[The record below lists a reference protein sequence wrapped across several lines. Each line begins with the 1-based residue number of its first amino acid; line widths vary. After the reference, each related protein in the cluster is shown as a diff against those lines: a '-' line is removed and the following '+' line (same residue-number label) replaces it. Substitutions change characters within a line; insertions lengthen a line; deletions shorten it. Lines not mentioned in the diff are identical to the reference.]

1 MHYEVVTN
9 YFIKGVTIM
18 KKKLLTVLLAG
29 ILTLT
34 AFAEGNQEQ
43 GAGAAAA
50 SYPEKNVQFIVP
62 ANAGGGTDVSCR
74 LIAKYLEEDLGQ
86 PMVVVNMAGA
96 GGSLAARKVL
106 DSKSDGYTALYFHN
120 SMLISHLMGITDFTY
135 DSFKVAGIVAHMN
148 TPSFYVNSA
157 SDIKD
162 LPDLV
167 TKAKANP
174 GTITYATETGAF
186 THLMALAFQDAMGVE
201 FNIVDVGTNSQKIA
215 ALKGNKID
223 VMPGLWGSAEQYV
236 QNGDFRCLS
245 MFGEER
251 NSLAPQV
258 PTAKEQGLDF
268 THDGYYFAFFFPKDT
283 PDEVVN
289 TMSAALERVAGNP
302 DFLKEAEKAKMEISF
317 MNREAAEA
325 HIKKVAAIYDGFK
338 DVVSQ

>member
-1 MHYEVVTN
+1 
-9 YFIKGVTIM
+9 M
-18 KKKLLTVLLAG
+18 KKILLLALLSG
-29 ILTLT
+29 ILAVT
-34 AFAEGNQEQ
+34 AFAEGSQEQ
-43 GAGAAAA
+43 EASSAGAA
-50 SYPEKNVQFIVP
+50 YPEKNVQFIVP

-96 GGSLAARKVL
+96 GGSIATRKVIASL
-106 DSKSDGYTALYFHN
+106 PDGYTALYFHN
-120 SMLISHLMGITDFTY
+120 SMLISHLMGLTDFTF
-135 DSFKVAGIVAHMN
+135 DEFKVAGIVAHMN
-148 TPSFYVNSA
+148 TPSFYVNAA

-167 TKAKANP
+167 AKAKANP
-174 GTITYATETGAF
+174 GSITYATETGAY
-186 THLMALAFQDAMGVE
+186 THLMALAFQEAMGIE

-236 QNGDFRCLS
+236 ENGDFRCLS

-251 NSLAPQV
+251 NPLAPNV
-258 PTAKEQGLDF
+258 PTAKEQGVDF

-283 PDEVVN
+283 PDEVVD
-289 TMSAALERVAGNP
+289 TMSAALERVANNP
-302 DFLKEAEKAKMEISF
+302 EFLEEAAKSKMEIAF
-317 MNREAAEA
+317 MNRQESLD